1 MNTHRHL
8 SSEEIF
14 EQLTAGDA
22 PPASIAGCAS
32 CEAEASSLSSF
43 LAELKREAFN
53 LRFQAATNQLERPAR
68 IKEVRRDIARIKTLQ
83 TERTSAA
90 VKA

>member
-1 MNTHRHL
+1 MAKAPVKKSNKIEDMRVKSDDQL
-8 SSEEIF
+8 S
-14 EQLTAGDA
+14 GD
-22 PPASIAGCAS
+22 
-32 CEAEASSLSSF
+32 

-68 IKEVRRDIARIKTLQ
+68 IQEVRRDIARIKTLQ
-83 TERTSAA
+83 TERTRSV